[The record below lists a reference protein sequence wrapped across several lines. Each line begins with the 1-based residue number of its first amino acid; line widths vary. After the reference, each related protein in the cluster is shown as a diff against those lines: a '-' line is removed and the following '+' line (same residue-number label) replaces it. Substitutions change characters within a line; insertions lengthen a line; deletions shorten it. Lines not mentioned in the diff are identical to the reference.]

1 MFEKLKQSLR
11 DAMSRASSPAEGRA
25 VLAMMREAVIEAKV
39 GVSNLRTTVERT
51 RTMLAAEQES
61 LETVRRRGKLAAQ
74 INDTET
80 VAVASRYEKKHAER
94 VGVLERKLEAQ
105 QAELD
110 LAERELDEMNRDLKQ
125 AALGTGFSPG
135 VSPPEGAPP
144 PSTEDT
150 ADELR
155 RTVDRVA
162 REAEAQRQ
170 LDELKRR
177 MGR

>member
-39 GVSNLRTTVERT
+39 GVSSLRTTVERT
-51 RTMLAAEQES
+51 RAMLAAERES
-61 LETVRRRGKLAAQ
+61 LETVRRRGRLAAE

-80 VAVASRYEKKHAER
+80 VAVASRYEKKHGER
-94 VGVLERKLEAQ
+94 VGVLARKLEAQ

-110 LAERELDEMNRDLKQ
+110 LAERELEEMNRDLKQ
-125 AALGTGFSPG
+125 AALGTGFGPG
-135 VSPPEGAPP
+135 VSPPESPP
-144 PSTEDT
+144 PSPEDT
-150 ADELR
+150 ADDLR
-155 RTVDRVA
+155 RAVDRVA
-162 REAEAQRQ
+162 REAEAQRK

>member
-51 RTMLAAEQES
+51 RALLAAERES
-61 LETVRRRGKLAAQ
+61 LETVRRRGRLAAE

-80 VAVASRYEKKHAER
+80 VTVASRYEKKHAER

-125 AALGTGFSPG
+125 AALGTGFGAGGSPA
-135 VSPPEGAPP
+135 EAPP
-144 PSTEDT
+144 PSSEDT

-162 REAEAQRQ
+162 REAEAQRK

>member
-1 MFEKLKQSLR
+1 
-11 DAMSRASSPAEGRA
+11 
-25 VLAMMREAVIEAKV
+25 
-39 GVSNLRTTVERT
+39 
-51 RTMLAAEQES
+51 
-61 LETVRRRGKLAAQ
+61 
-74 INDTET
+74 
-80 VAVASRYEKKHAER
+80 